1 MPKPGALTQRLRMA
15 DPDVV
20 HGYGDR
26 VAARPRELVG
36 DEEYEQHYRVEQFG
50 ASRMRLEDVC
60 SRGDRRIGHVLEDLY
75 DAGTDLSELTKDQLT
90 EALARRGVD
99 HDRHLRHEPVLP
111 WHILNHVHAGAEQEL
126 ATTLAEWEARS

>member
-1 MPKPGALTQRLRMA
+1 MIVKLHQFNAQAGRAHPAAPDGG
-15 DPDVV
+15 PDVV
-20 HGYGDR
+20 HGHGDR
-26 VAARPRELVG
+26 VAARLRELVG

-50 ASRMRLEDVC
+50 ASRMHLEVVC

-75 DAGTDLSELTKDQLT
+75 DAGTE
-90 EALARRGVD
+90 RGLG